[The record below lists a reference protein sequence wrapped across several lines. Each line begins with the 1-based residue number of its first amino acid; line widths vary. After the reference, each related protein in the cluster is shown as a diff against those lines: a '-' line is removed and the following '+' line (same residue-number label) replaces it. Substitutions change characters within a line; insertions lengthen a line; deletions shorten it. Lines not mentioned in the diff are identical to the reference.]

1 MDTSCAPF
9 RGCFPLPC
17 PCSTRSWSE
26 LSFESSP
33 DTCRSVCLASWKCVF
48 VCARERKMRGK
59 WRPGGH
65 QGLKGKLY
73 NRRGL
78 AHSFLH
84 PVVSTSFSNTT
95 ISPFE
100 LVSLVKVP
108 FLGALVVVQDS
119 SQYDFY
125 IVLYTVKKTVCFLS
139 ITTDCRAMVT
149 QSPVKTQIVFY
160 YRLF

>member
-9 RGCFPLPC
+9 RGRFPLPC

-26 LSFESSP
+26 LPFESSP
-33 DTCRSVCLASWKCVF
+33 DTCRSVYLASWKCVF
-48 VCARERKMRGK
+48 VCTRERKMRGK

-73 NRRGL
+73 NRRRL

-84 PVVSTSFSNTT
+84 PVASTSFSNTT

-108 FLGALVVVQDS
+108 FLGVLVVVQDS
-119 SQYDFY
+119 SQYDFVY
-125 IVLYTVKKTVCFLS
+125 CFMHCKEESMFFKYYCRLQGNGNTITSNNSNCFL
-139 ITTDCRAMVT
+139 
-149 QSPVKTQIVFY
+149 
-160 YRLF
+160 L

>member
-149 QSPVKTQIVFY
+149 QSPVITQIVFY